1 MSRSDEVE
9 RLAKLIDDAIS
20 RSEQLGFQTAAL
32 ILAIARLEVEQSEPR
47 SQAPL
52 APKEP
57 WEKLS

>member
-9 RLAKLIDDAIS
+9 RLAKMIDEAIL
-20 RSEQLGFQTAAL
+20 RSERLGFPTAAL

-57 WEKLS
+57 WGNLS